1 MQDEGY
7 SPEQIAQEII
17 SISNTV
23 EHIGFIG
30 LGAMGFG
37 MATQLIKSN
46 YRVCGF
52 DVCMEYSKTC
62 DLGLKEVLIYYIQH
76 LEFAYLFPLV
86 NVCLSHGY
94 IIWI

>member
-1 MQDEGY
+1 VALDDGY
-7 SPEQIAQEII
+7 SPEQIAQEIVA
-17 SISNTV
+17 ISNTV

-52 DVCMEYSKTC
+52 DVCMTYIITC
-62 DLGLKEVLIYYIQH
+62 D
-76 LEFAYLFPLV
+76 
-86 NVCLSHGY
+86 
-94 IIWI
+94 